1 MYFQIF
7 RIPDSINADTMYKM
21 KSFLLVMVLITTAGI
36 SKAQKKAAVEVTRV
50 TGADKYAVTI
60 GGRPFTEF
68 VFTDTME
75 KPFLYPIYAPNGQTI
90 TRGFPWKPEPGDP
103 VDHPHHIGLWLN
115 YENVNGLDFWNN
127 SFAIPA
133 EKKNQYGWIR
143 NTHVLKSSSGN
154 NGSLQ
159 YESDWTNQ
167 QKEIL
172 LKEKTDLVFSV
183 IDGNWVIDRNTELTA
198 QQDVSF
204 PDVKDGMLGL
214 RVAHQ
219 LELPVIQTK
228 EYKDDK
234 GIVTKVPATKDAS
247 VTGNYLTS
255 EGKEGDAAWGTRGN
269 WCLLY
274 GKKGGDFIS
283 IAILDH
289 PKNPGYPTYWHA
301 RNYGLFA
308 ANPLGQKVFSNGKET
323 LGFKLLKGQKT
334 TFRYRIVIAAG
345 ARHLSADKLNV
356 MAALFGN

>member
-1 MYFQIF
+1 
-7 RIPDSINADTMYKM
+7 M
-21 KSFLLVMVLITTAGI
+21 KLFLLTTALIAIAGF
-36 SKAQKKAAVEVTRV
+36 SVAQKKSKVDVKKV
-50 TGADKYAVTI
+50 SGADKYAITI
-60 GGRPFTEF
+60 DGKPFTEF

-103 VDHPHHIGLWLN
+103 VDHPHHIGLWFN

-133 EKKNQYGWIR
+133 EKKSQYGWIS
-143 NTHVLKSSSGN
+143 NTHVTKSSGGSSGTL
-154 NGSLQ
+154 S

-167 QKEIL
+167 QKEVL
-172 LKEKTDLVFSV
+172 LNEKTSFVFHV
-183 IDGNWVIDRNTELTA
+183 VDGNWVIDRTTELTA

-204 PDVKDGMLGL
+204 PDAKDGMLGL
-214 RVAHQ
+214 RVAHP

-255 EGKEGDAAWGTRGN
+255 AGKEGDAAWATRGN

-274 GKKGGDFIS
+274 GKKGGDSIS

-289 PKNPGYPTYWHA
+289 PKNLGYPTYWHA

-323 LGFKLLKGQKT
+323 LNFKLLKGQKT
-334 TFRYRIVIAAG
+334 EFRYRIVIAAG
-345 ARHLSADKLNV
+345 AKHLDAAALHA
-356 MAALFGN
+356 MAAQFGK